1 MSDMSRTAS
10 TVPPPDGPVSTGPL
24 STGPAATPRIPLAPA
39 AAAQPSNARKLV
51 VGREI
56 VFTGEIKSCDCLVV
70 EGTVKANV
78 AACKDIQIAEGGLFS
93 GSASVEIAEI
103 RGRFEG
109 ELTVSERLSVR
120 SGGKIA
126 AKVRYHQVEVECG
139 GEISGDIQA
148 QSAMGAGRA

>member
-1 MSDMSRTAS
+1 MSDTSRT
-10 TVPPPDGPVSTGPL
+10 VSTAPL
-24 STGPAATPRIPLAPA
+24 PIAPLAPPRSPA
-39 AAAQPSNARKLV
+39 PTASARSNARKLV

-70 EGTVKANV
+70 EGTVNANV
-78 AACKDIQIAEGGLFS
+78 AACKDIQIAEGGLFT
-93 GSASVEIAEI
+93 GSASVEIADI

-120 SGGKIA
+120 TGGKIS

-148 QSAMGAGRA
+148 QSQSPASPIGVSRA

>member
-1 MSDMSRTAS
+1 MSDTSRAAS
-10 TVPPPDGPVSTGPL
+10 TVPPSNGSLPP
-24 STGPAATPRIPLAPA
+24 GPAATPRGPLAPA
-39 AAAQPSNARKLV
+39 AAPQASNARKLV

-78 AACKDIQIAEGGLFS
+78 AACKDIQIAEGGLFT
-93 GSASVEIAEI
+93 GSASVEVAEI

-109 ELTVSERLSVR
+109 ELTVTERLSVR
-120 SGGKIA
+120 SGGKIS

-148 QSAMGAGRA
+148 QSAIAAGGA

>member
-1 MSDMSRTAS
+1 MSDTIR
-10 TVPPPDGPVSTGPL
+10 PVSSVLLPSSPL
-24 STGPAATPRIPLAPA
+24 VAPKPPGPAAVPPG
-39 AAAQPSNARKLV
+39 ARKLV

-93 GSASVEIAEI
+93 GSASVEVAEI

-120 SGGKIA
+120 RGGKISA
-126 AKVRYHQVEVECG
+126 TVRYHQVEVECG
-139 GEISGDIQA
+139 GEISGDVQA
-148 QSAMGAGRA
+148 QTPAAPAIGVSRV

>member
-1 MSDMSRTAS
+1 MLDTAS
-10 TVPPPDGPVSTGPL
+10 PVSSVPLPSGPF
-24 STGPAATPRIPLAPA
+24 AAQRPPAPA
-39 AAAQPSNARKLV
+39 HPGARKLV

-78 AACKDIQIAEGGLFS
+78 AACKDLQIAEGGLFT
-93 GSASVEIAEI
+93 GSASVEVAEI

-109 ELTVSERLSVR
+109 ELNVSERLSVCR
-120 SGGKIA
+120 GGKIS

-139 GEISGDIQA
+139 GEISGDVQVQTAAAPAIGV
-148 QSAMGAGRA
+148 SRT

>member
-1 MSDMSRTAS
+1 MS
-10 TVPPPDGPVSTGPL
+10 PVL
-24 STGPAATPRIPLAPA
+24 SAAPA
-39 AAAQPSNARKLV
+39 AAPAAPSNARRLV

-78 AACKDIQIAEGGLFS
+78 AACKDIQIAEGGLFT

-109 ELTVSERLSVR
+109 ELNVSQRLSVR
-120 SGGKIA
+120 SGGKIS

-148 QSAMGAGRA
+148 ESVSKAAGRV